1 MEVPRRQHPDYRMN
15 QTLVTG
21 NRFRTCFVTAVRY
34 NFPLVRAEPSG
45 RRHFSLANQA
55 LGETM
60 RQANRNQSAGE
71 PIFMQG
77 LRRTIMRSTLVLVAV
92 LATASALFGQAFRG
106 TVLGTVTDQSGA
118 VISGAKVSVKNSNTG
133 LERTTQ
139 TSADG
144 SYVVPELPIG
154 SYVVSVS
161 QTGFQTSSITG
172 VAVDVAGERRVDVAL
187 KPGQVSQQ
195 VEVSAETLPMVETTS
210 NTLGGV
216 LTQETVKDLAI
227 NGRDYTK
234 LIFLT
239 PGVTGSPDQ
248 ITDSPGS
255 FGEFSMNGAR
265 GRSNNYL
272 LDGTDMNDGYR
283 NDPAINQAGV
293 FGTPSAILPIDAISD
308 MRVLSN
314 FQPEYGRNGG
324 AIVNIVTKSGTN
336 ALHGGFFEYFRND
349 ALDARNYFD
358 PNPAPKASFHNNQF
372 GGSLGGPIIK
382 DRTFFYVDYEGQRES
397 VGVVSLACVPTLS
410 QIAAAEAAVGAGNV
424 STVGTTLLGFY
435 PHNAANYIPGT
446 TSTDSGCFNASGNF
460 APDYTAIAPSF
471 NNLSSFIAKID
482 HSFNPNNNISGRY
495 FFGDSTQ
502 QFPLALNATGG
513 QLPGF
518 DTVTPTRVQLVS
530 ISYVTVVSPTKVN
543 EVRYGWNRFAE
554 GFFPQDQNF
563 NPGSIGF
570 CNVPSTFGSCNSSG
584 SPIILLA
591 PTPTGSTGFFSQIG
605 ATSGDPRQRVDT
617 NNQFIENFSWKV
629 NKHDFKFGAEFHRT
643 SIEQQFDK
651 YSRGRIRFNTVED
664 LIQMIP
670 QTSAFGAFDYTGY
683 TRRHTSQNGVG
694 WYVQDSYR
702 ATSRLTFNYGLRWDY
717 YAPVKEKNNLF
728 SDFVP
733 TSPSTGSL
741 QQVGPG
747 GLSNVYQPDFKNFS
761 PRVSVAWDVTG
772 QGKTVVRAGYGIFFD
787 AFSQDM
793 LLGHLPYPTFYAP
806 GPAYNNIGP
815 DPIQMA
821 NINPAALNPNGAY
834 IPNTPFYG
842 TPGCGVECDIFSF
855 DRHIKTPYI
864 ENYNLNIQQQ
874 LARNVSLQVGYV
886 GSQGHRLFRFFDL
899 NQPSQATITACDL
912 GQLGCTAG
920 INDFAVPRNFGFPGG
935 ASYIFQENSTG
946 SSNYNS
952 LQASL
957 RINNYHG
964 FMSIVNYVW
973 SKSLDNSSDGED
985 FVVNAAQPQNSTQPQ
1000 LEYGPSNFNVPNRFV
1015 WVAGYE
1021 LPKMSGGW
1029 SRLRN
1034 GWGVDS
1040 TATLQSGQPFTLNYN
1055 AEDDYSGGG
1064 DGYDRPDVV
1073 GPIVYNK
1080 GNPSNY
1086 LQLSSFAMPCTEAAG
1101 KFSGGAADCVPGTR
1115 HYGTLGRNALVGPT
1129 YKQWD
1134 LAIYKNTPITER
1146 LSVQFRADFFN
1157 ILNHPNF
1164 ANPVLPAF
1172 IADPAANINPACTC
1186 GFVQGPNNREV
1197 GNGAYQIVATGDVGV
1212 GNPFL
1217 GGGAPR
1223 GIQLAAKFTF

>member
-1 MEVPRRQHPDYRMN
+1 M
-15 QTLVTG
+15 
-21 NRFRTCFVTAVRY
+21 
-34 NFPLVRAEPSG
+34 RA
-45 RRHFSLANQA
+45 
-55 LGETM
+55 
-60 RQANRNQSAGE
+60 
-71 PIFMQG
+71 
-77 LRRTIMRSTLVLVAV
+77 TLVLLAVVAMAAAV
-92 LATASALFGQAFRG
+92 FAQTFRG
-106 TVLGTVTDQSGA
+106 TILGTVTDQSGA
-118 VISGAKVSVKNSNTG
+118 VISGAKISVKNTNTG

-154 SYVVSVS
+154 SYTVTVS
-161 QTGFQTSSITG
+161 QTGFQTSVTSAI
-172 VAVDVAGERRVDVAL
+172 AVDVAEQRRVDIAL

-195 VEVSAETLPMVETTS
+195 VEVSAESLPLVETTS
-210 NTLGGV
+210 NTLGAV

-314 FQPEYGRNGG
+314 FEPEYGRNGG

-358 PNPAPKASFHNNQF
+358 PTSAPKASFHNNQF

-382 DRTFFYVDYEGQRES
+382 NRTFFYVDYEGQREN
-397 VGVVSLACVPTLS
+397 VGVVSLACVPTLP
-410 QIAAAEAAVGAGNV
+410 QIQQATANVLNAGGTV
-424 STVGTTLLGFY
+424 SPVGTSILNFF
-435 PHNAANYIPGT
+435 PHNAANYIPGA
-446 TSTDSGCFNASGNF
+446 TSTDAGCFNAGGNF

-471 NNLSSFIAKID
+471 NNLSSFIGKID
-482 HSFNPNNNISGRY
+482 HSINANNNISGRY

-502 QFPLALNATGG
+502 QFPLALNASGG

-530 ISYVTVVSPTKVN
+530 ISYVSVISPTKVN

-554 GFFPQDQNF
+554 GFLPQDKSF
-563 NPGSIGF
+563 NPSSIGF
-570 CNVPSTFGSCNSSG
+570 CNVPTTFGTCNSEG
-584 SPIILLA
+584 LPIILLA
-591 PTPTGSTGFFSQIG
+591 PTPTGASGFFSQIG

-617 NNQFIENFSWKV
+617 NNQLIENFSWKV
-629 NKHDFKFGAEFHRT
+629 NKHDFKFGAEYHRT
-643 SIEQQFDK
+643 SIEQSFDK
-651 YSRGRIRFNTVED
+651 YSRGRIRFDDVES
-664 LIQMIP
+664 LLEMAP
-670 QTSAFGAFDYTGY
+670 QESDFGLFNYSGY
-683 TRRHTSQNGVG
+683 TRRHTSQNGIG
-694 WYVQDSYR
+694 FYAQDAFR
-702 ATSRLTFNYGLRWDY
+702 ITPRLTLNYGLRWDY

-728 SDFVP
+728 SDFIP
-733 TSPSTGSL
+733 TSPTTGNL
-741 QQVGPG
+741 EQVGPG
-747 GLSNVYQPDFKNFS
+747 GLGNVYQPDYKNFS
-761 PRVSVAWDVTG
+761 PRVALAWDVLGT
-772 QGKTVVRAGYGIFFD
+772 GKTVVRAGYGVFFD

-815 DPIQMA
+815 DPVQMA
-821 NINPAALNPNGAY
+821 NANPAAFGPNGDGGRNGVY
-834 IPNTPFYG
+834 IPNTPIYG
-842 TPGCGVECDIFSF
+842 APGCTVECDIFSF
-855 DRHIKTPYI
+855 DQHIKTPYI
-864 ENYNLNIQQQ
+864 ENYNVNIQQQ
-874 LARNVSLQVGYV
+874 LARNVALQVGYV
-886 GSQGHRLFRFFDL
+886 GSQGHRLFRFFDI
-899 NQPSQATITACDL
+899 NQPTQATITASDL
-912 GQLGCTAG
+912 GCNC
-920 INDFAVPRNFGFPGG
+920 INDVSVPRPYGFPAG
-935 ASYIFQENSTG
+935 AFYIFQENSTG
-946 SSNYNS
+946 ASNYNS

-957 RINNYHG
+957 RVNNYHG

-985 FVVNAAQPQNSTQPQ
+985 FVVNAAQPQDSNRPQ

-1021 LPKMSGGW
+1021 LPHMDGSL

-1040 TATLQSGQPFTLNYN
+1040 TTTLQSGQPFTLNYN
-1055 AEDDYSGGG
+1055 FEDDYSGGG
-1064 DGYDRPDVV
+1064 DGFDRPDIV
-1073 GPIVYNK
+1073 GPVVYNK
-1080 GNPSNY
+1080 GNPADY

-1101 KFSGGAADCVPGTR
+1101 MFSGYASDCVPGTR
-1115 HYGTLGRNALVGPT
+1115 HYGTLGRNSLVGPT